1 MARAQDE
8 MTAHIRNLEVN
19 YQNVLNEMVC
29 FQRNMAQQ
37 DGLMQNLIS
46 YFLQLENGGL
56 SASNPSHSSNPIN
69 PSSSASHLANLSNN
83 LNLSSGQATG
93 GMNAAQDAQQQ
104 MVLDDVSL
112 AGVVNPRTMNAL
124 LSLTTPP
131 LTGSNPLV
139 VV

>member
-1 MARAQDE
+1 MQTQIERMLRAQDE

-56 SASNPSHSSNPIN
+56 SASSPNN
-69 PSSSASHLANLSNN
+69 SSSDNASLPLPLSLNN
-83 LNLSSGQATG
+83 QSNQSAI
-93 GMNAAQDAQQQ
+93 DAQMQ
-104 MVLDDVSL
+104 MPMDDVVGQL
-112 AGVVNPRTMNAL
+112 GDVNPRAMNVL
-124 LSLTTPP
+124 LSLASPP
-131 LTGSNPLV
+131 LTSSNPLV
-139 VV
+139 IA